1 VSAPIR
7 NVPREGELLGTVR
20 TLEDAVDVFRMMK
33 DRLGLTNQF
42 LEDCYG
48 FAKGHPDKV
57 LGRSEQKRL
66 GYDTFRLF
74 CEVFAVE
81 FRVYVDPAQIKRMEA
96 IWEERER
103 PAYKPDA
110 KPGRI
115 AKKIL
120 EAAKPIVYRDAA
132 RKGGQKRAASL
143 PAKLRSKI
151 ARKGGKSRMKR
162 ISKAERS
169 AMSRKGWAT
178 RKSRL
183 NALAT
188 PAATPALSGPD
199 ERDRHSFRPL
209 CTTLG

>member
-1 VSAPIR
+1 MGRRHSDSTGITAGGIAEVNAPIR

-20 TLEDAVDVFRMMK
+20 TLEDAVDVFRTMK

-120 EAAKPIVYRDAA
+120 KAAKPIIFEETGRLGGMVT
-132 RKGGQKRAASL
+132 KGSVHRQPGSLVVTFGHAGTVGRAAGRVCG
-143 PAKLRSKI
+143 PGAPIAKR
-151 ARKGGKSRMKR
+151 G
-162 ISKAERS
+162 
-169 AMSRKGWAT
+169 
-178 RKSRL
+178 
-183 NALAT
+183 NDDT
-188 PAATPALSGPD
+188 PRTD
-199 ERDRHSFRPL
+199 
-209 CTTLG
+209 C